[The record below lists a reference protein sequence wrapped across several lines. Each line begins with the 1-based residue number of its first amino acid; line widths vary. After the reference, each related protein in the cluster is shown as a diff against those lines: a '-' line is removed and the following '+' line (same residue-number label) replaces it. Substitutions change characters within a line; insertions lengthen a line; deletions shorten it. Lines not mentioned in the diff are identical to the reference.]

1 MAYDVRMDNIEHLDF
16 EPGEDD
22 EPLGEDADGPPKTK
36 SPMSAAQQDSTIPLG
51 WKPTPSAPVPVM
63 RCTQIKK
70 DGVRCG
76 RWSLRGYH
84 KCVKH
89 AGPGAKME
97 NGNVNVYREAIIESA
112 KLRLLDEV
120 DPALDGLVALAQ
132 PGTAEA
138 IRLKAYTEILDRAGI
153 RGGFELSV
161 EGEITV
167 SASDEIRKRLE
178 SLKEGADEVRKM
190 RAQMEADTV
199 DGEVVEADWS
209 EDPAQPSLFD
219 TDEDEQ

>member
-1 MAYDVRMDNIEHLDF
+1 MAYYVRMDGIEHLDF
-16 EPGEDD
+16 EPGDEE
-22 EPLGEDADGPPKTK
+22 EPLGPDADGPPKGANTPA
-36 SPMSAAQQDSTIPLG
+36 SQESTIPLG
-51 WKPTPSAPVPVM
+51 WKPTPAQPVPVM

-89 AGPGAKME
+89 AGPGAKMAD
-97 NGNVNVYREAIIESA
+97 GNVNVYREAVIESA

-153 RGGFELSV
+153 RGGFEMSV
-161 EGEITV
+161 DGEVTV
-167 SASDEIRKRLE
+167 SSADEIRKRLAG
-178 SLKEGADEVRKM
+178 LKEGAEEVRKM
-190 RAQMEADTV
+190 REEALNEIDGDVV
-199 DGEVVEADWS
+199 DADIIEDS
-209 EDPAQPSLFD
+209 EQLSLFD
-219 TDEDEQ
+219 TPEDGDEE

>member
-1 MAYDVRMDNIEHLDF
+1 MDDIEHLDF
-16 EPGEDD
+16 EPGDAE
-22 EPLGEDADGPPKTK
+22 EPLGEDADGPVKGANTP
-36 SPMSAAQQDSTIPLG
+36 AAQDSTVPLG
-51 WKPTPSAPVPVM
+51 WKPTASAPVPVM

-70 DGVRCG
+70 DGIRCG

-132 PGTAEA
+132 PGTAEQ

-153 RGGFELSV
+153 RGGFEIDVS
-161 EGEITV
+161 GEVTV
-167 SASDEIRKRLE
+167 SASDEIRKRL
-178 SLKEGADEVRKM
+178 STLKEGADEVAKM
-190 RAQMEADTV
+190 KAAAQANADDADII
-199 DGEVVEADWS
+199 DGEVI
-209 EDPAQPSLFD
+209 EDQPSLFD
-219 TDEDEQ
+219 LTDEEDEQ